1 MNNTKWAIIV
11 NYTAGTRRLKS
22 QWKSIAWSLKNAGI
36 DFAHFSTEYVGHAI
50 EIARNLIEDK
60 GFRKFLIMGGDGTL
74 HEVVNGI
81 YSSSLADKSEV
92 SLALLPCGTGN
103 DWARYWGL
111 YRGKT
116 DIVSIL
122 RNPRSQRV
130 DIGCL
135 NYRVGSENRCE
146 YFLNGLGMGLDSEVV
161 YYTNKL
167 KRLFGGHSWLYFISA
182 VTAAF
187 THRSSKMTITSD
199 EGDTLSAKIYTISVG
214 NGCYSGGGMKMNDG
228 DPTDGKMF
236 ATVVPNPSLPKILS
250 GLSRLHGGHLYEMDI
265 ARNFSTPHLHLHTQR
280 PQLFEA
286 DGVVIDARADSKR
299 ISSAITDYDI
309 SIIPSALNMLY

>member
-22 QWKSIAWSLKNAGI
+22 KWKSIAWSLKNAGI
-36 DFAHFSTEYVGHAI
+36 DFAHFSTEYAGHAI
-50 EIARNLIEDK
+50 ELARNLLENK
-60 GFRKFLIMGGDGTL
+60 GFRNFLIMGGDGTL

-81 YSSSLADKSEV
+81 FSSDIADKYKV

-111 YRGKT
+111 YRDKT

-135 NYRVGSENRCE
+135 SYKAGNEYRREF
-146 YFLNGLGMGLDSEVV
+146 FLNGLGMGLDSEVV

-167 KRLFGGHSWLYFISA
+167 KKMFGGHSWLYLFSA
-182 VTAAF
+182 ITAAF
-187 THRSSKMTITSD
+187 THRSSEMTISSD
-199 EGDTLSAKIYTISVG
+199 EGDSLSAKIYTISVG

-228 DPTDGKMF
+228 DPTDGKMY
-236 ATVVPNPSLPKILS
+236 ATVVPNPSLPNLLS
-250 GLSRLHGGHLYEMDI
+250 GLSKLHGGHIYEMDI
-265 ARNFSTPHLHLHTQR
+265 AHSFSTPHLHLHAKR

-286 DGVVIDARADSKR
+286 DGVIVDARADSKQ
-299 ISSAITDYDI
+299 ISSDITEYDI
-309 SIIPSALNMLY
+309 SIIPSAISMIY

>member
-1 MNNTKWAIIV
+1 MNNAKWAIIV

-36 DFAHFSTEYVGHAI
+36 DFAHFSTEYAGHAI
-50 EIARNLIEDK
+50 ELARNLLENK

-81 YSSSLADKSEV
+81 FSSDVADKSDV

-111 YRGKT
+111 YRDKT

-122 RNPRSQRV
+122 RNPHCQRV

-135 NYRVGSENRCE
+135 SYMTGTEQRREF
-146 YFLNGLGMGLDSEVV
+146 FLNGLGMGLDSEVV

-167 KRLFGGHSWLYFISA
+167 KKMFGGHSWLYLFSA
-182 VTAAF
+182 ITAAF
-187 THRSSKMTITSD
+187 THRSSEMTISSD
-199 EGDTLSAKIYTISVG
+199 DGDSLSAKIYTVSVG

-228 DPTDGKMF
+228 DPTDGKMY
-236 ATVVPNPSLPKILS
+236 ATVVPNPSLPNLLS
-250 GLSRLHGGHLYEMDI
+250 GLSKLNGGHIYEMDI
-265 ARNFSTPHLHLHTQR
+265 AHSFSTPHLHLHTLR
-280 PQLFEA
+280 PQLFEV
-286 DGVVIDARADSKR
+286 DGVIVDARADSKR
-299 ISSAITDYDI
+299 ISSAITEYDI
-309 SIIPSALNMLY
+309 SIIPSAISMIY